1 MWGEGVSEGGESDG
15 VTTQRSHSGR
25 VRRKTKRKGRKEKKR
40 KEKVLLEF

>member
-25 VRRKTKRKGRKEKKR
+25 VRRKRMEAIESTICSFFFFK
-40 KEKVLLEF
+40 